1 MLTQSKYLQGGA
13 LKENSYKTTH
23 DVDKQPHTR
32 VRERGK
38 KESGQ
43 ILARKLNVFV
53 AYSSGG
59 SSDSRSGGLKYGRKL
74 EEILLDFTISLCR
87 RVTIETYLVGE
98 AQPSPAP
105 ADLFHFESLCPIA
118 CLPQG
123 NLVKRGREEAK
134 WDAMTIEVLHES
146 AVGKLIGKIVH
157 AS

>member
-1 MLTQSKYLQGGA
+1 VGRSKRIVI
-13 LKENSYKTTH
+13 KTTH

-38 KESGQ
+38 EESGQ

-53 AYSSGG
+53 AYPSGW
-59 SSDSRSGGLKYGRKL
+59 SWHSRFGGLKYGRKL
-74 EEILLDFTISLCR
+74 EETLLDFSMNSLSR

-98 AQPSPAP
+98 AQPSPVP

-134 WDAMTIEVLHES
+134 RDAMTIEVLHES
-146 AVGKLIGKIVH
+146 AVGKLIGKIVQ